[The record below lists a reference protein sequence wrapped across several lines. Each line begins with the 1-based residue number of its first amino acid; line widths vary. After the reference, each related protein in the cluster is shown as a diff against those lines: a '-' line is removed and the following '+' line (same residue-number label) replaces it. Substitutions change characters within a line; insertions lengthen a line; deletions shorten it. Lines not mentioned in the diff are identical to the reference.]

1 MSEIKK
7 KKARL
12 TNEIERR
19 YREKTKRLEERLRI
33 STNVV
38 FALHKELADTKDL
51 VLTLQSELEKY
62 KEWTERMQDF
72 CNMSDKDRQ
81 EYLKNQDMKFKT
93 QMEVDTILSKASMMF
108 SQLFI

>member
-7 KKARL
+7 MKARL

-19 YREKTKRLEERLRI
+19 YREKTERLEERLRK
-33 STNVV
+33 STSVV
-38 FALHKELADTKDL
+38 FALHKELAEAKDL